1 MSISTNINTILNDI
15 KTYSPYPE
23 KVELIAVTKYVDCDT
38 IREVL
43 ESGAINLGENR
54 VQLVTKKHEELL
66 SFPKEKRWHFIG
78 NLQKNKVKYIAEFID
93 TIHSVNKLSLA
104 KEIDKRAFEN
114 NRKIDVLIEI
124 NLFEEETKEGYDYN
138 EFLSDIPQLLQL
150 ENVNI
155 KGLMT
160 MAPYTPNTEYI
171 RQGFRKIKEL
181 KDELNIKFFNNSLTE
196 LSMGMSNDYKIALEE
211 GATFIRIGSK
221 LFE

>member
-1 MSISTNINTILNDI
+1 MSISNNINSILQDI

-38 IREVL
+38 IKNVL
-43 ESGAINLGENR
+43 DGGAVNLGENR

-66 SFPKEKRWHFIG
+66 NYPQEKRWHFIG
-78 NLQKNKVKYIAEFID
+78 NLQKNKVKYIASFID

-104 KEIDKRAFEN
+104 KEIDKRAGEH

-138 EFLSDIPQLLQL
+138 EFLSDIPQLLTL
-150 ENVNI
+150 ENINI

-160 MAPYTPNTEYI
+160 MAPYTSDLEFI
-171 RQGFRKIKEL
+171 RKGFKEIRNL
-181 KDELNIKFFNNSLTE
+181 KDDLNQKFFNGSLTE

>member
-1 MSISTNINTILNDI
+1 MSISNNIDTILNDI

-23 KVELIAVTKYVDCDT
+23 KVQLIAVTKYVDCDT
-38 IREVL
+38 IKEVL
-43 ESGAINLGENR
+43 EGGAINLGENR
-54 VQLVTKKHEELL
+54 VQLVTKKHEELN

-78 NLQKNKVKYIAEFID
+78 NLQKNKVKYIADFID

-104 KEIDKRAFEN
+104 KEIDKRAGEH

-138 EFLSDIPQLLQL
+138 EFLKDIPQLLTL
-150 ENVNI
+150 KNINI

-160 MAPYTPNTEYI
+160 MAPYTSETDFI
-171 RQGFRKIKEL
+171 RNGFRKIKDL
-181 KDELNIKFFNNSLTE
+181 KDELNATFFNNTLTE